1 MVILSISLK
10 EDNIELLKNIQERMG
25 LGSRSEA
32 IRVCLRAAESQ
43 LKEQESMS
51 GSLEGVLI
59 IVHDSHF
66 DSWMNLIQHQYE
78 RLIRTQLH
86 SHLQSG
92 KCLEVMIM
100 KGEAEDISKMI
111 REISR
116 QDNAEYVKFVKS

>member
-10 EDNIELLKNIQERMG
+10 DDNIELLRDIQGRMG

-32 IRVCLRAAESQ
+32 IRVCLRAAECQ

-51 GSLEGVLI
+51 GPLEGVLI
-59 IVHDSHF
+59 IVHDSHM
-66 DSWMNLIQHQYE
+66 DSWMNIIQHRYE

-86 SHLQSG
+86 SHLESG

-100 KGEAEDISKMI
+100 NGEAENICEMI
-111 REISR
+111 REISS
-116 QDNAEYVKFVKS
+116 QENAEYVKFVKS

>member
-10 EDNIELLKNIQERMG
+10 DDNIELLQKIQERMG

-32 IRVCLRAAESQ
+32 IRVCLRTTESQ
-43 LKEQESMS
+43 LKEQERLS
-51 GSLEGVLI
+51 GPLEGVLI
-59 IVHDSHF
+59 IVHDSHM
-66 DSWMNLIQHQYE
+66 DSWMNVIQHRYE

-86 SHLQSG
+86 SHLESG

-100 KGEAEDISKMI
+100 KGDAEDVSEMI

-116 QDNAEYVKFVKS
+116 QENAEYVKFVQS